1 MQGTVSISVTLPCA
15 PSPAWPAHHTP
26 VTLHQQHLRQSGT
39 RVTVTDL
46 LLLPQVHSYAC
57 ARSVGLDEGVLMW
70 SHRSV
75 SLSAL
80 SLPHSPHALSR
91 PPSSSRLSGLDSYRN
106 LPFRI
111 GFTLLVMCILGSP
124 VSLHG
129 FDSSFLFSEEQ
140 YFFFFF
146 FLRVYPGSN
155 PLATSSF

>member
-26 VTLHQQHLRQSGT
+26 LTLHQQHLRQSGT
-39 RVTVTDL
+39 LVTVTDL
-46 LLLPQVHSYAC
+46 LLLPHVHSYVC

-75 SLSAL
+75 SRRAL

-91 PPSSSRLSGLDSYRN
+91 PPSSSRMSGLDSYRN

-111 GFTLLVMCILGSP
+111 GFTVLVMCILGSP
-124 VSLHG
+124 C
-129 FDSSFLFSEEQ
+129 LFVALIAP
-140 YFFFFF
+140 F
-146 FLRVYPGSN
+146 FLVRNSIFF
-155 PLATSSF
+155 SFP